1 MTSINKSI
9 KVVIPARYCSTRLP
23 GKPLIDLC
31 GEPMI
36 IRVANRVSKALP
48 FADLWI
54 ATDDLRIK
62 DVVMASGYQV
72 MLTSANHEN
81 GTDRIAELAEKLC
94 WSDDEI
100 IINIQGDEPLIDID
114 LLKSFSM
121 FCADHES
128 ITMASVMVPITSIVD
143 ISDSNVVKVTTNR
156 SGQATMFSRSP
167 LPFCRDL
174 PLNEWPVESFNRH
187 VGIYAYK
194 VCVIRTLSNTTPC
207 QSEKLEKLE
216 QLRALWLGF
225 TISMLR
231 WDQTLHA
238 GVDSLDDV
246 YRVRNILNNKL
257 DW

>member
-1 MTSINKSI
+1 MTSTNSRI
-9 KVVIPARYCSTRLP
+9 KVVIPARYSSTRLP

-62 DVVMASGYQV
+62 DVVMARGYQV
-72 MLTSANHEN
+72 MLTSVNHEN
-81 GTDRIAELAEKLC
+81 GTDRIAELAGKLC

-114 LLKSFSM
+114 LLKKFSI
-121 FCADHES
+121 FCANDDS
-128 ITMASVMVPITSIVD
+128 LAMASVMVPITSLVD
-143 ISDSNVVKVTTNR
+143 INDSNVVKVTTNK
-156 SGQATMFSRSP
+156 SGHATMFSRSP

-174 PLNEWPVESFNRH
+174 PSNEWPVASFNRH

-194 VCVIRTLSNTTPC
+194 TCVIRELSNTTPC

-231 WDQTLHA
+231 WDQALHA

-246 YRVRNILNNKL
+246 YRVRNVLNNKL

>member
-1 MTSINKSI
+1 MTSVNRGI
-9 KVVIPARYCSTRLP
+9 KVVIPARYGSTRLP

-36 IRVANRVSKALP
+36 VRVANRVSKALP
-48 FADLWI
+48 LADLWV

-62 DVVMASGYQV
+62 DVVKASGYQA
-72 MLTSANHEN
+72 MLTSTHHES
-81 GTDRIAELAEKLC
+81 GTDRIAEIAEKLC

-114 LLKSFSM
+114 LLKKFAV
-121 FCADHES
+121 FCVNHES
-128 ITMASVMVPITSIVD
+128 LSMASVMVPMTSLVD
-143 ISDSNVVKVTTNR
+143 INDSNVVKVITNK
-156 SGQATMFSRSP
+156 SGDASMFSRSP

-174 PLNEWPVESFNRH
+174 PLNEWPIESFNRH

-194 VCVIRTLSNTTPC
+194 ACVIRELSNSTPC

-216 QLRALWLGF
+216 QLRALWLGC

-238 GVDSLDDV
+238 GIDSLDDV
-246 YRVRNILNNKL
+246 LRVRNVLNNKL

>member
-1 MTSINKSI
+1 MTSFNRSI
-9 KVVIPARYCSTRLP
+9 KVVIPARYSSTRLP

-48 FADLWI
+48 LADLWI

-72 MLTSANHEN
+72 MLTSADHEN
-81 GTDRIAELAEKLC
+81 GTDRIAELAKKLC

-100 IINIQGDEPLIDID
+100 VINIQGDEPLIDID
-114 LLKSFSM
+114 LLKKFSI
-121 FCADHES
+121 FCANRDS
-128 ITMASVMVPITSIVD
+128 LAMASVMVPIKSLVD
-143 ISDSNVVKVTTNR
+143 ISDSNVVKVTTNK

-174 PLNEWPVESFNRH
+174 PLSEWPLEFFNRH
-187 VGIYAYK
+187 VGIYGYK
-194 VCVIRTLSNTTPC
+194 VWAMRELSNTAPC

-225 TISMLR
+225 TISMFS

-246 YRVRNILNNKL
+246 YRVRNVLNNKL
-257 DW
+257 GW